1 MRSMPHSSIAVRPV
15 LTKYRKELDARLFV
29 YLE

>member
-1 MRSMPHSSIAVRPV
+1 MRSMSHSSNAVQPV
-15 LTKYRKELDARLFV
+15 LTKYRKELDATLFA

>member
-1 MRSMPHSSIAVRPV
+1 MPHSSIAVRPV